1 MVVTPETS
9 KVSVGEYKANESY
22 PEFYPQLAT
31 PRMTISD
38 FERKRQAN
46 EDKSRPIDLRKGVR
60 TIPQVLPW
68 VKTVLRHACHIARE
82 KSRS

>member
-9 KVSVGEYKANESY
+9 KASVGEYKANESY
-22 PEFYPQLAT
+22 PEFYLQLAT

-60 TIPQVLPW
+60 TIPQSTLGQNRSETCVPYCSR
-68 VKTVLRHACHIARE
+68 K
-82 KSRS
+82 KS